1 MGFLSWLSK
10 QLSELDL
17 AAEADEPTPV
27 QKEAAFEPGPDVT
40 LFGLLSHHL
49 KGEVA
54 AVIDELDEPDDQA
67 FGSLLL
73 EAFDRNGVEPPAMP
87 EDVLRIQ
94 KLLASPYCDVP
105 DLAAAITRDPAIAGR
120 FVGIANS
127 PMYARTD
134 RVRTVDDAVVRIG
147 LRQTSMIV
155 MAIVAK
161 TKLFR
166 APGYQ
171 AQAHELHRHA
181 LASAVTGQLLAR
193 RAHIVEGHAFMGG
206 LLHDIGRIW
215 MLSIAGDLNRRSR
228 GRQAVSP
235 TLLADLGDRFH
246 AGFSALVVE
255 EWGFE
260 DVLVASVLYH
270 TAPSRVVAGDPL
282 AAVPESARAL
292 TATIAAADMIG
303 ATILNPDAPVPDALS
318 SACEQLGLTFDAELK
333 STCQTAFVAFE
344 QQVA

>member
-1 MGFLSWLSK
+1 MGLLRWLSN

-17 AAEADEPTPV
+17 ATEADDPTPTQKEPTSQPATDV
-27 QKEAAFEPGPDVT
+27 AFS
-40 LFGLLSHHL
+40 GLLAHHL
-49 KGEVA
+49 KGDV
-54 AVIDELDEPDDQA
+54 QA
-67 FGSLLL
+67 FVDGLDDPGDQSFGLMLVD
-73 EAFDRNGVEPPAMP
+73 AFDGNGVEPPAMP

-94 KLLASPYCDVP
+94 KLIASPDCDVP
-105 DLAAAITRDPAIAGR
+105 DLASAITRDPAIAGR

-166 APGYQ
+166 ASGYQ
-171 AQAHELHRHA
+171 AQAHDLHRHA
-181 LASAVTGQLLAR
+181 LASAVTGQVLAR
-193 RAHIVEGHAFMGG
+193 RARIVEGHAFMGG

-228 GRQAVSP
+228 GRQAVNP
-235 TLLADLGDRFH
+235 TLLAEISDRFH
-246 AGFSALVVE
+246 AGFSALVIE

-260 DVLVASVLYH
+260 DVLVASVRYH
-270 TAPSRVVAGDPL
+270 DAPSRVVAGDPL
-282 AAVPESARAL
+282 AAVPESARTL
-292 TATIAAADMIG
+292 TNAIAVADMIG
-303 ATILNPDAPVPDALS
+303 GTILNPDAPVPAALAP
-318 SACEQLGLTFDAELK
+318 ACEELGIPFDAELK
-333 STCQTAFVAFE
+333 NTCQTAFVAFE
-344 QQVA
+344 QQVT